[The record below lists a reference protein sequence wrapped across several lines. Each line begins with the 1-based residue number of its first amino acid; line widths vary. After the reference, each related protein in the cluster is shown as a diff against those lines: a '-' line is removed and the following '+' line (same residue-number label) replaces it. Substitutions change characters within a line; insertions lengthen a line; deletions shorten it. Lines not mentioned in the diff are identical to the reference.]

1 MEYIYKGIKIS
12 FEIIELILSRIDWT
26 MVAALI
32 SAGVALAALYF
43 QRIDLKQQRKYQR
56 DTFELQNQIDI
67 NNKIID
73 VSSKLLQLIDQRY
86 KCIILI
92 KTKRVS
98 IKKLKENKLFNT
110 SPKYT
115 EESLKLYE
123 ELDILI
129 SNLSTLK
136 TEYAGTKITLEML
149 LKVFGDQQVIVDI
162 LLKIEDSLSKMYKVK
177 GKYKSGEQKEEDTL
191 IIKQTQEEINKNILE
206 FKDKIDEIQNGI
218 FTKINKIKNN

>member
-73 VSSKLLQLIDQRY
+73 VSSKLLQLIDQQY

-123 ELDILI
+123 ELNILI

>member
-1 MEYIYKGIKIS
+1 MKIS
-12 FEIIELILSRIDWT
+12 FEIIELILSRIDWA

-73 VSSKLLQLIDQRY
+73 VSAKLLQLIEQQY

-92 KTKRVS
+92 MRKRVS
-98 IKKLKENKLFNT
+98 IKVLKENKFFNT
-110 SPKYT
+110 SPEYT
-115 EESLKLYE
+115 EEVLKLHE
-123 ELDILI
+123 ELDVLKA
-129 SNLSTLK
+129 NLSTLK
-136 TEYAGTKITLEML
+136 TEYSGSRITLEML
-149 LKVFGDQQVIVDI
+149 LKVFGKQQVIINI
-162 LLKIEDSLSKMYKVK
+162 LLKTQDSLSKMSKVK
-177 GKYKSGEQKEEDTL
+177 RKLNSGEQKEENTL

-206 FKDKIDEIQNGI
+206 FKEKIDEIQNEI
-218 FTKINKIKNN
+218 FTKINQIKNN

>member
-1 MEYIYKGIKIS
+1 MNNRMKQ
-12 FEIIELILSRIDWT
+12 
-26 MVAALI
+26 ALTT
-32 SAGVALAALYF
+32 LY
-43 QRIDLKQQRKYQR
+43 QH
-56 DTFELQNQIDI
+56 TFELQNQIDI

-73 VSSKLLQLIDQRY
+73 VSSKLLQLIDQQY

-98 IKKLKENKLFNT
+98 IKKLKENKLFKT